1 MIELLDCLL
10 YKIAGGQ
17 LHHDIQYLN
26 DLYTERK
33 KQMKEMERNTKMK
46 EIPKRFFV
54 INLDFPFNSKIRD
67 LVVLIKINNSN
78 TCT

>member
-10 YKIAGGQ
+10 YKIAGEQ

-26 DLYTERK
+26 DLYRK
-33 KQMKEMERNTKMK
+33 KKMKEMERNPKMK
-46 EIPKRFFV
+46 EIPKSFFV

-67 LVVLIKINNSN
+67 LVVLIKINNSSR
-78 TCT
+78 CT